1 MKPFR
6 FPFLRRPA
14 HQATG
19 LFALFLI
26 SCLIFGGC
34 TPAVPGIVTVTP
46 VSPPP
51 PATSTPLPPPS
62 PFIEQTA
69 LPALATPLLPPEPP
83 PSLTPD
89 TSTPATPPD
98 LSTSLQDITYH
109 IEVLFDYDNKTLL
122 ADQKITFT
130 NRSGRPLETL
140 TLAVEPNRRG
150 GIFRIERLG
159 VDGVTL
165 TNYTLDRHRLT
176 FIPPVPIPNGASAQ
190 IELNY
195 LLVLPLIEQGDPNLV
210 RPQIFGYTSRQVNLT
225 DWYPMLVPFDPT
237 SGWLLPD
244 PWYYGEHL
252 TYPLAD
258 FDIRLQFTDPAKAPL
273 VAAGGA
279 AEAGDA
285 LTRYTLENGRTFA
298 FAMGQTM
305 KSLSG
310 EVNGVIVTSY
320 FFPGFETPGQA
331 VLETTLKAVKTY
343 TELFGPYPHRTLTAV
358 QGDFNDGMEFD
369 SLYYLSNAFY
379 NLYDRTP
386 NNYLVMVAAHE
397 TCHAWWFGAVANDQA
412 NHPWLDEALTTYCE
426 RLFYEKNYPQSL
438 AWWQSARIDFFQPEG
453 KIDGNVPGY
462 GGFTPYTNATYR
474 QGARFLHE
482 LRERIG
488 DEAFFAF
495 LKDYYAQMNGK
506 IARPAD
512 FFSILPTHAP
522 VNYSDIVTKYFSNPP
537 VP

>member
-1 MKPFR
+1 MMKKLLPSF
-6 FPFLRRPA
+6 
-14 HQATG
+14 
-19 LFALFLI
+19 LFLLWI
-26 SCLIFGGC
+26 LTSC
-34 TPAVPGIVTVTP
+34 APGLPGVVTVTP
-46 VSPPP
+46 AP
-51 PATSTPLPPPS
+51 PAASATFSPLPPVLSAGEGPVL
-62 PFIEQTA
+62 EQTA
-69 LPALATPLLPPEPP
+69 IPVLSTPLLPPEPP
-83 PSLTPD
+83 PSLTPEAP
-89 TSTPATPPD
+89 TPEA
-98 LSTSLQDITYH
+98 SISSALQDITYT

-130 NRSGRPLETL
+130 NRSGRPLETVMM
-140 TLAVEPNRRG
+140 AVEPNRRG

-165 TNYTLDRHRLT
+165 NNYTLDKHRLT
-176 FIPPVPIPNGASAQ
+176 FNLPVPIPNGAAAQ

-195 LLVLPLIEQGDPNLV
+195 LLALPLIEQGDPNLI
-210 RPQIFGYTSRQVNLT
+210 RPQIFGYTARQVNLT
-225 DWYPMLVPFDPT
+225 DWYPMLVPFDPLN
-237 SGWLLPD
+237 GWLLAD

-279 AEAGDA
+279 AEP

-310 EVNGVIVTSY
+310 EVNGVTVTSY
-320 FFPGFETPGQA
+320 FFPGFEIPGQA
-331 VLETTLKAVKTY
+331 VLETTLKAVETY
-343 TELFGPYPHRTLTAV
+343 SELFGPYPHRTLAAV

-426 RLFYEKNYPQSL
+426 RLFYEKNYPGSL
-438 AWWQSARIDFFQPEG
+438 PWWQSARIDFFQPEG

-482 LRERIG
+482 LRERMG

-495 LKDYYAQMNGK
+495 LKDYYAQMSGK
-506 IARPAD
+506 IAQPSD
-512 FFSILPTHAP
+512 FFSILRSHAA
-522 VNYSDIVTKYFSNPP
+522 VDYSDIVTKYFITAP
-537 VP
+537 